1 MKKCPNC
8 GRAYSDMVSVCPEC
22 KVSLNGSANGSQT
35 YQNPPQQQPPQPTR
49 PPQPSQP
56 SQQQQVSQQHNQA
69 PVSSAAKKDSGSIF
83 WGIPGLL
90 IPLVGVILYFCWKKS
105 RPKTASVALKGAAI
119 GFLLNMAMQFIPI

>member
-35 YQNPPQQQPPQPTR
+35 YQNPPQQQPPQPTQ
-49 PPQPSQP
+49 PPQPSQ
-56 SQQQQVSQQHNQA
+56 QYNQA
-69 PVSSAAKKDSGSIF
+69 PVPSAAKKDSGSIF

-119 GFLLNMAMQFIPI
+119 GFLLNMALRFIPI

>member
-35 YQNPPQQQPPQPTR
+35 YQNPPQPTQ
-49 PPQPSQP
+49 PPQPSQ
-56 SQQQQVSQQHNQA
+56 QYNQA
-69 PVSSAAKKDSGSIF
+69 PVPSAAKKDSGSIF

-90 IPLVGVILYFCWKKS
+90 LPLVGVILYFCWKKS